1 MAETAA
7 PVLTSALARV
17 RARREPEAQQVQQ
30 AEQEAQQVQ
39 QAELEAQQVQQPEQE
54 AQQVQ
59 QAEQQAQQAQQAE
72 QLAQQVQQ
80 AACHLAELVE
90 EWRGLVLAG
99 ILTLLA
105 FLVQKYTY

>member
-1 MAETAA
+1 MQQA
-7 PVLTSALARV
+7 
-17 RARREPEAQQVQQ
+17 EPEPQQPQQAEQQPQQVQQ
-30 AEQEAQQVQ
+30 AEQE
-39 QAELEAQQVQQPEQE
+39 
-54 AQQVQ
+54 
-59 QAEQQAQQAQQAE
+59 
-72 QLAQQVQQ
+72 AQQVQQ

>member
-1 MAETAA
+1 
-7 PVLTSALARV
+7 V
-17 RARREPEAQQVQQ
+17 RARREQDVQQAQQAEQEAQPVQQ
-30 AEQEAQQVQ
+30 AEQEAQQ
-39 QAELEAQQVQQPEQE
+39 AQQTEE
-54 AQQVQ
+54 
-59 QAEQQAQQAQQAE
+59 E
-72 QLAQQVQQ
+72 AQQVQQ